1 MVKLSKIIF
10 LTTMVATSAC
20 VTQSYENNKS
30 TPVIKHDASKNEM
43 AMTRISL
50 GLGYLKVGNTIQA
63 KLNLEKAKGFAPD
76 LVQVYTAFAHYY
88 DTVDEPDLA
97 TEQYQQAL
105 AINPDDADTLNNFG
119 VFLCKHQYFDQAE
132 VQILKAIA
140 VPSYLLVAQSYEN
153 LALCQ
158 LKAKNFSKAQLYL
171 EKAIVHNPS
180 NASSLLQMAQLY
192 YVKADHLNAQKYIK
206 RYEQASRRFSPNA
219 LALAYKISIKQGNRT
234 TAKHYA
240 NMLVQMFPNSYEA
253 QQYVINQLDEI
264 EADRLAK
271 EYRGES
277 ANHTNKKLIPKKVI
291 VLSPT
296 KNSRNK
302 IYEPSERN
310 QKSLEKPIKNGSTPI
325 VSLDNDVILTH
336 RVVQGDNL
344 FYISKKYNIQMKSL
358 EKWNDFERT
367 KLLSIGDV
375 IYLSA
380 PKTEESVKR
389 NNVDN

>member
-105 AINPDDADTLNNFG
+105 AISPDDADTLNNFG

-219 LALAYKISIKQGNRT
+219 LALAHKISIKQGNRT